1 MSYTCTGL
9 VNKILKKTASY
20 KVLLIILLLSPAL
33 LWAQAITGRVT
44 DAVTGKPLEKVSVY
58 FDGTYKGTV
67 TDSAGN
73 FAINNTIKTSSPLV
87 VSFLGYESQRISN
100 YAEEPLSIALKL
112 KVVELNE
119 VTIGSD
125 EISRAKAMKIFLKEF
140 IGEDTKDCV
149 IDNPDEIYFRYNK
162 KQNLLRADA
171 EKPLIITNKTL
182 GYKITYFLTSFSHT
196 PYLQTKY
203 KGNYFF
209 TEDTAGLKPAK
220 IKAIMKARDLAYYGS
235 RMHFIRSLWANE
247 LGKNYFSIY
256 KTPKGVV
263 DKNNTYKIDATNMLG
278 FDDIVQLAD
287 GQKFIMLAKEA
298 GANNEKFNSNEIFVT
313 YQNRNE
319 SLMQQQDGYTGV
331 IIDENGFYDE
341 GLEWKGNISVY
352 RISMLLPFE
361 FMPLKEQK

>member
-1 MSYTCTGL
+1 MYGL
-9 VNKILKKTASY
+9 YLYLLENRILKKTTSF
-20 KVLLIILLLSPAL
+20 KVLLIVLLLSPAL
-33 LWAQAITGRVT
+33 LWAQAVTGRIT
-44 DAVTGKPLEKVSVY
+44 DAVTGKPLERVSVY
-58 FDGTYKGTV
+58 FDGTYQGTV
-67 TDSAGN
+67 SDSLGN
-73 FAINNTIKTSSPLV
+73 FTLSNAIKTSSPLV
-87 VSFLGYESQRISN
+87 VSFMGYESQKISS
-100 YAEEPLSIALKL
+100 YADVNLNIALKR
-112 KVVELNE
+112 KVIELTE
-119 VTIGSD
+119 VTIGAAD
-125 EISRAKAMKIFLKEF
+125 EISRAKAMKMFLKEF

-149 IDNPDEIYFRYNK
+149 IENPDEIYFRYNK
-162 KQNLLRADA
+162 KKDLLIADA

-182 GYKITYFLTSFSHT
+182 GYKITYFLSSFSHT

-220 IKAIMKARDLAYYGS
+220 VKAIMKARDDAYFGS

-263 DKNNTYKIDATNMLG
+263 DQNNTYKIEAANLLR
-278 FDDIVQLAD
+278 FDDIVQIAD

-298 GANNEKFNSNEIFVT
+298 GADNEKFNSNEVFVT
-313 YQNRNE
+313 YKNGNE
-319 SLMQQQDGYTGV
+319 SLMQQKDGYTGV

-361 FMPLKEQK
+361 FVPSQK

>member
-1 MSYTCTGL
+1 M
-9 VNKILKKTASY
+9 
-20 KVLLIILLLSPAL
+20 VLLLLPTAL
-33 LWAQAITGRVT
+33 WGQVVRGTITDAITG
-44 DAVTGKPLEKVSVY
+44 KPIEKVSVY

-73 FAINNTIKTSSPLV
+73 FAISNTIKTSSPLV

-100 YAEEPLSIALKL
+100 YAEEPLNIALKS
-112 KVVELNE
+112 KVIELTE
-119 VTIGSD
+119 VTIGGD
-125 EISRAKAMKIFLKEF
+125 EISRTKAMKMFLKEF

-162 KQNLLRADA
+162 KEDLLTADA

-220 IKAIMKARDLAYYGS
+220 VRAIMKARDEAYFGS

-247 LGKNYFSIY
+247 LAKNYFSIY

-263 DKNNTYKIDATNMLG
+263 DQTNTYKIDAANTLVFN
-278 FDDIVQLAD
+278 DIVQIAD

-298 GANNEKFNSNEIFVT
+298 GATNEKFNSNEIFVT
-313 YQNRNE
+313 YKNGNE
-319 SLMQQQDGYTGV
+319 SLMQEKDGYTGV

-361 FMPLKEQK
+361 FMPSKELK